1 MTYRVISSM
10 FFSTLFTTLMTV
22 AERRGGGK
30 LPMLLSVVMDEF
42 ANLGKIPDFE
52 TYITLMR
59 SYGVRLVPVIQGT
72 QQLKQHY
79 EKAEDTII
87 SNCAI
92 YNYLGTQDKTTKEEV
107 VKRLGKTT
115 ILEENSSRQVGGRQG
130 GGNVSDRGMGR
141 ELLTFDELSVI
152 GGDRSIVFIDGYRPI
167 FAEKFKTENHPLFD
181 KLGIDD
187 PGHPHYKNNSDVV
200 QDFAALAA
208 KHQREYEQQ
217 MAASRSRSNLPIQ
230 PQTESKAGGEEEGGR
245 KDSMMRELSAEE
257 FERSIGLDDLAQEK
271 PGGEAEIKGEMEKEL
286 EADTSLLAALKN
298 RNRRNQ
304 EVS

>member
-1 MTYRVISSM
+1 
-10 FFSTLFTTLMTV
+10 
-22 AERRGGGK
+22 
-30 LPMLLSVVMDEF
+30 
-42 ANLGKIPDFE
+42 
-52 TYITLMR
+52 
-59 SYGVRLVPVIQGT
+59 
-72 QQLKQHY
+72 
-79 EKAEDTII
+79 
-87 SNCAI
+87 
-92 YNYLGTQDKTTKEEV
+92 
-107 VKRLGKTT
+107 
-115 ILEENSSRQVGGRQG
+115 
-130 GGNVSDRGMGR
+130 MGR

-167 FAEKFKTENHPLFD
+167 FAEKIKTENHPLFD

-230 PQTESKAGGEEEGGR
+230 PQTESKAGDEEEGGR